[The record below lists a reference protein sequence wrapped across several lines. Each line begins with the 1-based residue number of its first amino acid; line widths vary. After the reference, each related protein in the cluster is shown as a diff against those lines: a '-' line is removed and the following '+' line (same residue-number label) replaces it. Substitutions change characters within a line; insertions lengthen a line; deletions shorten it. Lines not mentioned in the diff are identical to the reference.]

1 MRSRAQV
8 WILFVVGILVP
19 NAVAARQLPDGPGK
33 EETVR
38 LCGACHE
45 AERAAALRLTRE
57 GWQDTVARMVDLG
70 MKGSDDEI
78 AKVLEYLAVQ
88 FKGEAPRPLNLNRA
102 TSIELESIVGLLRK
116 ESAAWIEHRTKEGPC
131 KALDDLKKVPGVPFK
146 KIDDRRDRLVCF

>member
-1 MRSRAQV
+1 MRATACV
-8 WILFVVGILVP
+8 LTFLVSLLTP
-19 NAVAARQLPDGPGK
+19 RPGAAGQLPDGPGK

-78 AKVLEYLAVQ
+78 GKVVEYLAEH

-102 TSIELESIVGLLRK
+102 TAVELESIVGLLRK
-116 ESAAWIEHRTKEGPC
+116 ESAAWIAYRTKVGPC
-131 KALDDLKKVPGVPFK
+131 KSLDDLKKVDGVPFS
-146 KIDDRRDRLVCF
+146 KIDERRDRLVCF